1 MERVKGD
8 SRLLKVTSVAFTVGG
23 LASSTKGS
31 MFSSFQW
38 PKWKNLRLK
47 KFGKII
53 QHFKMWCDNFAF

>member
-31 MFSSFQW
+31 MFSDFQ
-38 PKWKNLRLK
+38 
-47 KFGKII
+47 
-53 QHFKMWCDNFAF
+53 